1 MSLNGNLPKLKL
13 LLNIDSEETNEDEV
27 LRLYLRISEQK
38 VLNRLYPFSSNVGF
52 VPPQYNERVVEIA
65 QYLYL
70 RRGSEG
76 ETSHSENGVSRS
88 YENADVPNSMLNDIV
103 PMVGAIL

>member
-1 MSLNGNLPKLKL
+1 MSLNSNLSKLKL
-13 LLNIDSEETNEDEV
+13 LLNIDSEETKEDEV
-27 LRLYLRISEQK
+27 LKLYLQIAEQK
-38 VLNRLYPFSSNVGF
+38 VLNRLYPFSSNVGL
-52 VPPQYNERVVEIA
+52 VPLQYTEKVIEIA

-103 PMVGAIL
+103 PMVGAVL